1 MVTTD
6 PPPFV
11 AVQEDGSAVEV
22 DLSRPGAYGDFA
34 FTVHRAGA
42 RRAEHF
48 YAYHTGE
55 AAIFCAVLAT
65 LAARQPAATALA
77 DIERI
82 RCEVTAR
89 TQGLDVMTRA
99 ENTFDDVLANL
110 EVLVRDRKTGDACK
124 HTANAAGSDT
134 LVVTPTPIGLTLV
147 LRRETEEETFER
159 AVTVQ
164 TGDLWRF
171 AAAMVAQ
178 LLVPRGQLVATFHHG
193 IRACPRELRSGRR
206 GPGLLNLS

>member
-1 MVTTD
+1 MTPD

-11 AVQEDGSAVEV
+11 AIQEDGSAVEV
-22 DLSRPGAYGDFA
+22 DLSRPGTYGDFA

-42 RRAEHF
+42 RRPEHF

-65 LAARQPAATALA
+65 LAARQPAAAALA

-82 RCEVTAR
+82 RREVTAR
-89 TQGLDVMTRA
+89 AQVLDVTTQS
-99 ENTFDDVLANL
+99 ENTFDGVLANL
-110 EVLVRDRKTGDACK
+110 EVLVREKKTGDACT
-124 HTANAAGSDT
+124 HAANAAGSDT

-147 LRRETEEETFER
+147 LRRETEGETSER
-159 AVTVQ
+159 SMTVL

-171 AAAMVAQ
+171 AAGMVWRSYSSHGSSLSRLSTTEYECA
-178 LLVPRGQLVATFHHG
+178 LASFEAAVVA
-193 IRACPRELRSGRR
+193 RDS
-206 GPGLLNLS
+206 